1 MEEKYDRVTT
11 HRKLSLEAPIFV
23 PKGSGVTSGSSLLH
37 IGRQFVLTGTNV
49 QEVSGCHKDLRD
61 ALVSSN
67 VRKSNPLTPI
77 TQTNNY
83 KIRKPLRKVKK
94 RIF

>member
-1 MEEKYDRVTT
+1 M
-11 HRKLSLEAPIFV
+11 
-23 PKGSGVTSGSSLLH
+23 PKGSGITIGSYSLH
-37 IGRQFVLTGTNV
+37 IGRQFVLTDTNV
-49 QEVSGCHKDLRD
+49 QEVSGCDEELLD
-61 ALVSSN
+61 SLVSSN
-67 VRKSNPLTPI
+67 VRKWNPLTPI

>member
-1 MEEKYDRVTT
+1 M
-11 HRKLSLEAPIFV
+11 
-23 PKGSGVTSGSSLLH
+23 PKGSGITINSYSLH

-83 KIRKPLRKVKK
+83 KMRKPLSKVKK